1 MPAAFTSPPHVRR
14 PFPTPLRSVD
24 TEAVATEPA
33 EVDVKAET
41 AATEPAEVEGKAE
54 AVATQPA
61 EVDATAEVAATEP
74 AEVGAS
80 EREQAQAEAGAGA
93 TEHVKAKT
101 GTAKQL
107 IKQQSSKSKLNQ
119 LMQSLTGRPLRKGD
133 LQYTPLGDGTTA
145 EDGSAVKEVALKLPA
160 GWRDGLLFQGTGAT
174 LQEAENT
181 AAVAAI
187 RALGNFKKISWK
199 SHQNTTN
206 TKPFAEFLGRSLTRN
221 EVVEFDVGATD
232 DEIGGLLYVL
242 AYMGNDKD
250 FKGRVSAQLKYK
262 KPSQLK
268 NQKTTKKGVYVVRI
282 RQDSKRLKGLKES
295 ASQVEADTEPA
306 RLAASIMKNLGS
318 GGYMKLQVRG
328 AKAAAKAAVALS
340 AVEDFSFTSK
350 FRGKLGIEV
359 SVASS

>member
-1 MPAAFTSPPHVRR
+1 MLF
-14 PFPTPLRSVD
+14 RS
-24 TEAVATEPA
+24 
-33 EVDVKAET
+33 
-41 AATEPAEVEGKAE
+41 
-54 AVATQPA
+54 
-61 EVDATAEVAATEP
+61 
-74 AEVGAS
+74 
-80 EREQAQAEAGAGA
+80 
-93 TEHVKAKT
+93 
-101 GTAKQL
+101 
-107 IKQQSSKSKLNQ
+107 
-119 LMQSLTGRPLRKGD
+119 
-133 LQYTPLGDGTTA
+133 
-145 EDGSAVKEVALKLPA
+145 
-160 GWRDGLLFQGTGAT
+160 RDGLLFQGSGAT

-181 AAVAAI
+181 AAATAI
-187 RALGNFKKISWK
+187 RALGNFKKITWK
-199 SHQNTTN
+199 DPQNKTN

-242 AYMGNDKD
+242 AYMGNDEN

-268 NQKTTKKGVYVVRI
+268 NQKTTKKGVYIVRI
-282 RQDSKRLKGLKES
+282 RKDSKRLKGLKES
-295 ASQVEADTEPA
+295 ASQVEPDTEPA

-340 AVEDFSFTSK
+340 AVESFDERQDFSFTSK